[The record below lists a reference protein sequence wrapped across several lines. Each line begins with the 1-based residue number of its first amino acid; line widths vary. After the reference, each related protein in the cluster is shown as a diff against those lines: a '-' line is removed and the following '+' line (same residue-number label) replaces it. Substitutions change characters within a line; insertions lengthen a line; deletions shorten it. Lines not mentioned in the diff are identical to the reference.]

1 MPIKIIQQIQQLLK
15 SEIFVVKTVSHKIFM
30 LFSRAAK
37 FYNLLEITFLYHLP
51 ILGAEQW

>member
-15 SEIFVVKTVSHKIFM
+15 SEAIVVKTVSHEIFM
-30 LFSRAAK
+30 LFSIAAK
-37 FYNLLEITFLYHLP
+37 FYNLLKITFLYHLP